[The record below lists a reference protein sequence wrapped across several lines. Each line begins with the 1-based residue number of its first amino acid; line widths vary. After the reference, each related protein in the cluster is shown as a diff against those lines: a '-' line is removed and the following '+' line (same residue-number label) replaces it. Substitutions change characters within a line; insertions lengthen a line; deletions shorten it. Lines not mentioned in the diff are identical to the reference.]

1 VQSIGSLQLRNE
13 LYMCEARLCYTAW
26 ASNLASSL
34 SRQGKS
40 RAEVEWIN
48 PEVQEEAGPPARGTS
63 RRAGNLAESLQI
75 KGNLRS

>member
-1 VQSIGSLQLRNE
+1 MLHCLGEQSGIV
-13 LYMCEARLCYTAW
+13 A
-26 ASNLASSL
+26 LAP
-34 SRQGKS
+34 REHACRG
-40 RAEVEWIN
+40 RVN